1 VARSRALGKAARI
14 LLDRGGLLVAL
25 AAVAYVAVARPYIVD
40 GDNAEFAALGAT
52 GGVAH
57 PSGYPLYLLVL
68 RAVPGSAYAAGIATA
83 VIGALS
89 ILVLHAACRAWGA
102 RPLAATVAAGIF
114 AGAPVV
120 MRMNSQ
126 AEVFALNNLVVATVL
141 WLAARDAPLR
151 GLARAGALGLV
162 AGLGL
167 ADHMTCALVAPVG
180 ILGVVRGAREA
191 GAIRAVGAAL
201 GGLVVGLS
209 PYFYLATTVDTAIS
223 WGPVDD
229 LADIIAMIARRDYGG
244 PGSFAASGDS
254 TLAANLGALL
264 ASLARAWLWL
274 PLAVGLGALAYRIAR
289 PDPGYA
295 SLRSASGASQPLP
308 PVPASLRPADPGESR
323 AGWLALAASWLLAGP
338 VLAATFN
345 VRPEKLG
352 LYIVQRFHILPALLL
367 VVPVAV
373 GLDLVARRVAPHA
386 QPRRAVHVLA
396 ICAFVFA
403 GARSL
408 PYLQRVRTHATELG
422 IVNML
427 RSLPPSAV
435 AMVSSDDLFY
445 GAGYVQ
451 DVLGERPDVVVMSRP
466 LLGFAWYRARLA
478 RRGVPVVLAGAA
490 PIRHVAEQVLAL
502 GRPLFA
508 EVLETEVLRALPSAP
523 HGTLFRVLPTGSRGP
538 SLDDVIA
545 DNHTVF
551 AAFDLSDP
559 QPGPDD
565 EYPTAVHSRYAY
577 TWSLL
582 AKALASAKRTE
593 EARAALDLARELGP
607 SRE

>member
-1 VARSRALGKAARI
+1 
-14 LLDRGGLLVAL
+14 
-25 AAVAYVAVARPYIVD
+25 VAYVAVARPYIVD
-40 GDNAEFAALGAT
+40 GDNAEFATLGAT

-68 RAVPGSAYAAGIATA
+68 RAVPGSAYAAAVATA
-83 VIGALS
+83 VIAALS
-89 ILVLHAACRAWGA
+89 VFVLHAACRAWGA
-102 RPLAATVAAGIF
+102 RPLAASVAAGIF

-120 MRMNSQ
+120 MRMSSQ
-126 AEVFALNNLVVATVL
+126 AEVFALDNLVVATVL
-141 WLAARDAPLR
+141 WLSARGAPLR
-151 GLARAGALGLV
+151 GIARAGVLGLV
-162 AGLGL
+162 AGLGIS
-167 ADHMTCALVAPVG
+167 DHLTCALVAPVG

-191 GAIRAVGAAL
+191 PAIRAAGAAFA
-201 GGLVVGLS
+201 GLVVGLL
-209 PYFYLATTVDTAIS
+209 PYLYLTATVDTAIS

-254 TLAANLGALL
+254 SVGANLGALF

-274 PLAVGLGALAYRIAR
+274 PAALGLGALAYRIAR
-289 PDPGYA
+289 PGDD
-295 SLRSASGASQPLP
+295 SG
-308 PVPASLRPADPGESR
+308 ETR
-323 AGWLALAASWLLAGP
+323 AAWLALAASWLVAGP
-338 VLAATFN
+338 ILAATFN
-345 VRPEKLG
+345 VPPEKLG
-352 LYIVQRFHILPALLL
+352 LYIVQRFHILPTLLL
-367 VVPVAV
+367 VIPVAV
-373 GLDLVARRVAPHA
+373 GLDLVARRIARDI
-386 QPRRAVHVLA
+386 QPRRAFHALA

-408 PYLQRVRTHATELG
+408 PYLQRVRTHALELG
-422 IVNML
+422 VVNML
-427 RSLPPSAV
+427 RSLPPGAV

-451 DVLGERPDVVVMSRP
+451 DVLGERQDVVVMSRP

-478 RRGVPVVLAGAA
+478 RRGVPVVLAGPT

-508 EVLETEVLRALPSAP
+508 EVLETEVLRTLPSSP
-523 HGTLFRVLPTGSRGP
+523 HGTLFRVVPAGAHTP
-538 SLDDVIA
+538 SLDQVIA

-577 TWSLL
+577 TWGIL
-582 AKALASAKRTE
+582 AKALAAAKRTD
-593 EARAALDLARELGP
+593 EARAAMDLARELGP
-607 SRE
+607 SRD